1 MEGSVG
7 VGLFSVSL
15 LCVCMLCACVL
26 SGLQLLATLSMQ
38 PTRLLCPWDFP
49 GKNSR
54 VGILLHGIIP
64 TQGLNPHLLHCGKIL
79 DRLSCFGNEP
89 AFEPVPQ
96 VHLLEEPFFTNC
108 AGYLEQLVNQKW
120 GCCSHFHKSKPWMGA
135 ILASSLH
142 LKTWLLDSNPR
153 LCSGNSHPY
162 TEERQT
168 CVYLVVS
175 VEES

>member
-7 VGLFSVSL
+7 VGLFSASL
-15 LCVCMLCACVL
+15 LCVCVLRACVL
-26 SGLQLLATLSMQ
+26 SGLQLLSTLLMQ
-38 PTRLLCPWDFP
+38 PTRPLCPWDFP

-54 VGILLHGIIP
+54 VSILLHGILP
-64 TQGLNPHLLHCGKIL
+64 TQGLNPNLLHCRKIL
-79 DRLSCFGNEP
+79 DRLSCFANEP

-108 AGYLEQLVNQKW
+108 AGYLERLVNQKW
-120 GCCSHFHKSKPWMGA
+120 GCRSHFHKSKPWMGA

-142 LKTWLLDSNPR
+142 LKTWLLDSNHR
-153 LCSGNSHPY
+153 LCGGNSHPY

-168 CVYLVVS
+168 CVYLVLS
-175 VEES
+175 VVES